1 MLLDKS
7 GMRKKDKSEKSE
19 KRNESGKGF
28 KQKRGPKTM
37 SAEEAH
43 RKAIQTALK
52 YGIGY
57 QQYKKEVDAIRAAQ
71 IRAKLEKE
79 HLK

>member
-1 MLLDKS
+1 
-7 GMRKKDKSEKSE
+7 MRKKDKSEKL
-19 KRNESGKGF
+19 KKNESGKGF

-43 RKAIQTALK
+43 RKAVQTALK

>member
-7 GMRKKDKSEKSE
+7 GMRKKDKSEKS
-19 KRNESGKGF
+19 KKNESGKGF

-43 RKAIQTALK
+43 RKAVQTALK

-57 QQYKKEVDAIRAAQ
+57 QQYKKEVDASRAAQ

>member
-1 MLLDKS
+1 
-7 GMRKKDKSEKSE
+7 MRKKDKSEKS
-19 KRNESGKGF
+19 KKNESGKGF

-43 RKAIQTALK
+43 IKAVQTALK

>member
-7 GMRKKDKSEKSE
+7 GMRKKDKSEKS
-19 KRNESGKGF
+19 KKNESGKGF

-43 RKAIQTALK
+43 RKAVQTALK

-57 QQYKKEVDAIRAAQ
+57 QQYKQDVDAIRAAQ

>member
-7 GMRKKDKSEKSE
+7 GMRKKDKSEKS
-19 KRNESGKGF
+19 KKNESGKGF

-43 RKAIQTALK
+43 RKAVQTALK

-71 IRAKLEKE
+71 IRATLETE

>member
-7 GMRKKDKSEKSE
+7 GMRKKDKSAKSE
-19 KRNESGKGF
+19 KNESGKGF
-28 KQKRGPKTM
+28 KQRRGPKTM

-43 RKAIQTALK
+43 RKAVQTALK

-57 QQYKKEVDAIRAAQ
+57 QQYKKEVDAIRAEQ

>member
-1 MLLDKS
+1 
-7 GMRKKDKSEKSE
+7 MRKKDKSEKS
-19 KRNESGKGF
+19 KKNESGKGF
-28 KQKRGPKTM
+28 KQKRGPKTK

-43 RKAIQTALK
+43 RKAVQTALK

>member
-1 MLLDKS
+1 
-7 GMRKKDKSEKSE
+7 MRKKDKSEKS
-19 KRNESGKGF
+19 KKNESGKGF
-28 KQKRGPKTM
+28 KQKLGPKTM

-43 RKAIQTALK
+43 RKAVQTALK

>member
-1 MLLDKS
+1 
-7 GMRKKDKSEKSE
+7 MRKKDNSEKS
-19 KRNESGKGF
+19 KKNESGKGF

-43 RKAIQTALK
+43 RKAVQTALK

>member
-7 GMRKKDKSEKSE
+7 GMRKKDKSEKS
-19 KRNESGKGF
+19 KKNESGKGF

-43 RKAIQTALK
+43 RKAVQTALK

-71 IRAKLEKE
+71 IRDKLEKE

>member
-1 MLLDKS
+1 
-7 GMRKKDKSEKSE
+7 MRKKDKSEKSE
-19 KRNESGKGF
+19 KNESGKGF
-28 KQKRGPKTM
+28 KQKRGLKTM

-43 RKAIQTALK
+43 RKAVQTALK

>member
-1 MLLDKS
+1 
-7 GMRKKDKSEKSE
+7 MRKKDKSEKS
-19 KRNESGKGF
+19 KKNESGKGF

-43 RKAIQTALK
+43 RKAVQTALK
-52 YGIGY
+52 YGIDY

>member
-7 GMRKKDKSEKSE
+7 GMRKKDKSEKS
-19 KRNESGKGF
+19 KKNESGKGF

-43 RKAIQTALK
+43 RKAVQTALK

-57 QQYKKEVDAIRAAQ
+57 QQYKKDVDAIRAAQ
-71 IRAKLEKE
+71 IRAKLEIE

>member
-7 GMRKKDKSEKSE
+7 GMRKKDKSEKS
-19 KRNESGKGF
+19 KKNESGKGF
-28 KQKRGPKTM
+28 KQKRGLKTM

-43 RKAIQTALK
+43 RKAVQTALK

>member
-7 GMRKKDKSEKSE
+7 GMRKKDKSEKS
-19 KRNESGKGF
+19 KKNESGKGF
-28 KQKRGPKTM
+28 KQKCGPKTM

-43 RKAIQTALK
+43 RKAVQTALK

>member
-7 GMRKKDKSEKSE
+7 GMRKKNKSEKS
-19 KRNESGKGF
+19 KKNESAKGF

-43 RKAIQTALK
+43 RKAVQTALK

>member
-1 MLLDKS
+1 
-7 GMRKKDKSEKSE
+7 MRKKDKSEKS
-19 KRNESGKGF
+19 KKNESGKGF
-28 KQKRGPKTM
+28 KQKHGPKTM

-43 RKAIQTALK
+43 RKAVQTALK

>member
-7 GMRKKDKSEKSE
+7 GMRKKDKSEKS
-19 KRNESGKGF
+19 KKNEYGKGF

-43 RKAIQTALK
+43 RKAVQTALK

>member
-7 GMRKKDKSEKSE
+7 GMRKKDKSAKSE
-19 KRNESGKGF
+19 KNESGKGF

-43 RKAIQTALK
+43 RKAVQTALK

>member
-7 GMRKKDKSEKSE
+7 GMRKKDKSEKS
-19 KRNESGKGF
+19 KKNESGKGF
-28 KQKRGPKTM
+28 KQKRGPKMM

-43 RKAIQTALK
+43 RKAVQTALK

>member
-1 MLLDKS
+1 
-7 GMRKKDKSEKSE
+7 MRKKDKSEKS
-19 KRNESGKGF
+19 KKNESGKGF
-28 KQKRGPKTM
+28 KQKCGPKTM

-43 RKAIQTALK
+43 RKAVQTALK

>member
-7 GMRKKDKSEKSE
+7 GMRKKDKSEKS
-19 KRNESGKGF
+19 KKNESGKAF
-28 KQKRGPKTM
+28 KQKHGPKTM
-37 SAEEAH
+37 RTEEAH
-43 RKAIQTALK
+43 RKAVQTALK

>member
-1 MLLDKS
+1 
-7 GMRKKDKSEKSE
+7 
-19 KRNESGKGF
+19 
-28 KQKRGPKTM
+28 M

-43 RKAIQTALK
+43 RKAVQTALK

>member
-1 MLLDKS
+1 
-7 GMRKKDKSEKSE
+7 MRKKDKSEKS
-19 KRNESGKGF
+19 KKTESGKGF

-43 RKAIQTALK
+43 RKAVQTALK